1 MTDDMKL
8 TIEKFNGTNFAY
20 WKMQIEDLLYQ
31 KNFYLPLGGKAK
43 KPTTMSDAEWEV
55 LDRKALG
62 TVRLSLSKSVTFNIS
77 KEKTTKDVMD
87 ALSRMYEKPS
97 ASNKVFLMRKLFNM
111 KMVEGGVVAEHLNE
125 FNTVMSQ
132 LSSVNVQ
139 FEDEIWAL
147 LVLSSLP
154 DSWNG
159 MVTSLSNS
167 SGSTKLK
174 FDDVVSAIL
183 DEEIRRKPSGESS
196 GSALNVGNRGRSSE
210 REQSHGR
217 SKSRSKSRSSKGKIE
232 CWNCGKKGH
241 LKKDCRA
248 PPKKNKQKNGNK
260 DNEASANVAGDAVQD
275 ALILAFDYK
284 SESWVIDSG
293 ASFHATAHKEYLK
306 NYVQGDFGKVYLGD
320 DEPCDIIGK
329 GDVQIKLPNG
339 SIWQLND
346 VRHVPSLKRNLI
358 SVGQLASSGHV
369 TVFADDFW
377 KVTKGSMVVARGKKE
392 GTLYLTNS
400 STSSIAVADKG
411 IDSNTW
417 HYRLGHM
424 SEKGMKILHSK
435 GKLEGLKSLDL
446 EFCEDCV
453 FGKQKKV
460 TFSKVGRPP
469 KSERLELVHTDVWG
483 QTQVPSLGG
492 SSYFVTFIDD
502 ATRKLWVY
510 PMKHKSDVFDVFK
523 KWKALVENETGLKLK
538 CLRSDN
544 GGEYCSKEFEEYC
557 AKNGI
562 KREKTIP
569 NTPQQ
574 NGVAER
580 MNRTIVER
588 ARSMRLH
595 AGLPKQFWAEAVNA
609 AAYLINRGPSVPLD
623 GGLPEEAWTGKE
635 VNLSHLKVFGCISYV
650 HVDAEKRD
658 KLDSKSRKCTFIGY
672 GSDEFG
678 YRFWDEENRKIIRS
692 RNVIFNEKVMH
703 KNKDKVHEDSN
714 EYLELDDTSENDVP
728 EVHGNENPQ
737 VDPQTPAPVRRS
749 SRTPKPTQRYSPSLF
764 YLLLTD
770 GGEPECYEEAL
781 QVETRARWEQ
791 AMEDEMKS
799 LSSNQTWDL
808 VQLPKG
814 KKALHN
820 KWVYKLKEE
829 HNGSKRYKARL
840 VAKGFQQKAGIDYS
854 ELFSPVVKL
863 NTIRSVLSIVAVE
876 NLHLEQLDV
885 KTAFLHGDLE
895 EDIYMHQPQGYAV
908 PGKEEMVCKL
918 KKSLY
923 GLKQAPRQ
931 WYIKFDSFMYNTGYK
946 RCHADHCCY
955 FKSFDDCYIILL
967 LYVDD
972 MLVAG
977 SNMHAINNLKKQLSQ
992 EFEMKD
998 LGAANQILGMRIS
1011 RDMKNRTLK
1020 LSQAEYV
1027 EKVLNK
1033 FNMHG
1038 AKPVSTPLASHFK
1051 LSKELSPKT
1060 EQEKENMS
1068 KVPYASAVGSL
1079 MYAMVCTRPDIA
1091 HAVGVVSRFMS
1102 NPGKMHWEAVKWI
1115 LRYLRGTTKAA
1126 LHFGGSEIKLH
1137 GYVDSDLAGDLDRS
1151 RSTTGYVFTLGSAA
1165 VSWKSQLQDV
1175 VALSTTEAEYVA
1187 ATEASKEMIWLQ
1199 ELMEELG
1206 KKQESSRLY
1215 SDSKSAIHLA
1225 KNSAF
1230 HPKTKHIRIRYHF
1243 IRWLLEEKVLKL
1255 EKILSSENP
1264 ADMFTK
1270 VVTTEKLKLCSASV
1284 GLQA

>member
-1 MTDDMKL
+1 MTDDIKL

-31 KNFYLPLGGKAK
+31 KNFYLPLGRKAK
-43 KPTTMSDAEWEV
+43 KPTTISDAEWEV

-62 TVRLSLSKSVTFNIS
+62 IVRPSLSKSVTFNIS

-111 KMVEGGVVAEHLNE
+111 KMVEGGVVAEHVNE

-217 SKSRSKSRSSKGKIE
+217 SKSQSKSRSSKGKIE

-293 ASFHATAHKEYLK
+293 ASFHAIAHKEYLK

-339 SIWQLND
+339 SIWKLND

-358 SVGQLASSGHV
+358 SVGQLAISGHV

-377 KVTKGSMVVARGKKE
+377 KVTKGSMVVAR
-392 GTLYLTNS
+392 
-400 STSSIAVADKG
+400 
-411 IDSNTW
+411 
-417 HYRLGHM
+417 
-424 SEKGMKILHSK
+424 

-523 KWKALVENETGLKLK
+523 KWKALVKNKTGLKLK
-538 CLRSDN
+538 SLRSDN

-557 AKNGI
+557 AKNVI

-595 AGLPKQFWAEAVNA
+595 AGLPKQFWVEAVNA

-635 VNLSHLKVFGCISYV
+635 VNLSHLKVFGCTSYV

-714 EYLELDDTSENDVP
+714 EYLEPDDTSENDVP

-749 SRTPKPTQRYSPSLF
+749 SRTSKPTQRYSPSLF

-908 PGKEEMVCKL
+908 PGKKEMV
-918 KKSLY
+918 Y
-923 GLKQAPRQ
+923 
-931 WYIKFDSFMYNTGYK
+931 
-946 RCHADHCCY
+946 
-955 FKSFDDCYIILL
+955 
-967 LYVDD
+967 D

-998 LGAANQILGMRIS
+998 LGAANQIIGIRIS
-1011 RDMKNRTLK
+1011 RDMKDRTLK

-1027 EKVLNK
+1027 ERVLNK

-1230 HPKTKHIRIRYHF
+1230 HPKTKHIWIRYHF

-1255 EKILSSENP
+1255 EKILSSKNP

>member
-1 MTDDMKL
+1 
-8 TIEKFNGTNFAY
+8 
-20 WKMQIEDLLYQ
+20 
-31 KNFYLPLGGKAK
+31 
-43 KPTTMSDAEWEV
+43 
-55 LDRKALG
+55 
-62 TVRLSLSKSVTFNIS
+62 
-77 KEKTTKDVMD
+77 
-87 ALSRMYEKPS
+87 
-97 ASNKVFLMRKLFNM
+97 
-111 KMVEGGVVAEHLNE
+111 
-125 FNTVMSQ
+125 
-132 LSSVNVQ
+132 
-139 FEDEIWAL
+139 
-147 LVLSSLP
+147 
-154 DSWNG
+154 
-159 MVTSLSNS
+159 
-167 SGSTKLK
+167 
-174 FDDVVSAIL
+174 
-183 DEEIRRKPSGESS
+183 
-196 GSALNVGNRGRSSE
+196 
-210 REQSHGR
+210 
-217 SKSRSKSRSSKGKIE
+217 
-232 CWNCGKKGH
+232 
-241 LKKDCRA
+241 
-248 PPKKNKQKNGNK
+248 
-260 DNEASANVAGDAVQD
+260 
-275 ALILAFDYK
+275 
-284 SESWVIDSG
+284 
-293 ASFHATAHKEYLK
+293 
-306 NYVQGDFGKVYLGD
+306 
-320 DEPCDIIGK
+320 
-329 GDVQIKLPNG
+329 
-339 SIWQLND
+339 
-346 VRHVPSLKRNLI
+346 
-358 SVGQLASSGHV
+358 
-369 TVFADDFW
+369 
-377 KVTKGSMVVARGKKE
+377 
-392 GTLYLTNS
+392 
-400 STSSIAVADKG
+400 
-411 IDSNTW
+411 
-417 HYRLGHM
+417 M
-424 SEKGMKILHSK
+424 SEKGMKILHFK

-446 EFCEDCV
+446 EFYEDCV

-460 TFSKVGRPP
+460 TFSKGGRPP

-483 QTQVPSLGG
+483 QTQLPSLGG

-523 KWKALVENETGLKLK
+523 KWKALVENEIGLKLK

-588 ARSMRLH
+588 AR
-595 AGLPKQFWAEAVNA
+595 N
-609 AAYLINRGPSVPLD
+609 
-623 GGLPEEAWTGKE
+623 
-635 VNLSHLKVFGCISYV
+635 
-650 HVDAEKRD
+650 
-658 KLDSKSRKCTFIGY
+658 SKSRKCTFIGY

-678 YRFWDEENRKIIRS
+678 YRFWDEENRKIIKS

-737 VDPQTPAPVRRS
+737 VDPQTPALVRRS

-820 KWVYKLKEE
+820 
-829 HNGSKRYKARL
+829 N
-840 VAKGFQQKAGIDYS
+840 
-854 ELFSPVVKL
+854 
-863 NTIRSVLSIVAVE
+863 VLSIVAVE
-876 NLHLEQLDV
+876 NLHIEQLDV

-895 EDIYMHQPQGYAV
+895 EDIYMHQPQGYAM
-908 PGKEEMVCKL
+908 PGKEEMV
-918 KKSLY
+918 Y
-923 GLKQAPRQ
+923 
-931 WYIKFDSFMYNTGYK
+931 
-946 RCHADHCCY
+946 
-955 FKSFDDCYIILL
+955 
-967 LYVDD
+967 D

-977 SNMHAINNLKKQLSQ
+977 SNMHKINNLKKQLSQ

-998 LGAANQILGMRIS
+998 FGAANQILGMRIS

-1020 LSQAEYV
+1020 LSHAEYV

-1068 KVPYASAVGSL
+1068 KVPYASTVGSL

-1091 HAVGVVSRFMS
+1091 HAVGV
-1102 NPGKMHWEAVKWI
+1102 
-1115 LRYLRGTTKAA
+1115 
-1126 LHFGGSEIKLH
+1126 IKLH
-1137 GYVDSDLAGDLDRS
+1137 GYVDSDLAGNLDRS

-1230 HPKTKHIRIRYHF
+1230 HPKTKHIRIKYHF